1 MDWTEGYASDIQY
14 AVGFYRE
21 QSPAYLNF
29 TCVLNGFEPVDL
41 GKPFTYF
48 ELGFGRGL
56 TVSVLAASNPQGAFY
71 AADFNPAH
79 VASAQELATAA
90 RLSNLTL
97 LENSFA
103 ELAAGKVTDLP
114 QFDFITLQGIY
125 TWVNAENRAHIV
137 EFIRRYLKPGGIV
150 YVGYNAM
157 PGWSAALPL
166 QRMLLEYAELNPG
179 RSDIRVQEATAFVR
193 KMYAVQADYFNVSPE
208 IKTRVEMMQG
218 GDANYLVHEYLH
230 RAWQPLYYADVARDL
245 APAKLDFAGSGVLPF
260 AFPDL
265 CLNAEKQALLNS
277 IDDPVVR
284 ETFKDYFHNIC
295 FRMDVFVKGARRI
308 SPLRR
313 EEWLHR
319 VGLALA
325 IPREK
330 VRLKMKVPIG
340 TIDLDKR
347 FYEPMLD
354 ALATRPHSLAELAAL
369 PQLKGLPAGILWQ
382 AAALLT
388 ATDQAP
394 AYFTA
399 SAGNAVDSS
408 HSLNRALAAKMRHA
422 IDYEALASP
431 LLGTGIETTPRERLI
446 YLVVSEQP
454 QEQDPGAIARR
465 AMQVAAA
472 SGKQMGVNGKPYASE
487 EECLTALTADVNN
500 FLTATVPIWRQLKII

>member
-1 MDWTEGYASDIQY
+1 MDWTEGYASDIEY
-14 AVGFYRE
+14 AVGFCRE
-21 QSPAYLNF
+21 QSPAYINL

-56 TVSVLAASNPQGAFY
+56 TVNVLAASNPQGAFY

-79 VASAQELATAA
+79 VAGARELAAA
-90 RLSNLTL
+90 ADLGNLTL

-103 ELAAGKVTDLP
+103 ELAAGKAAGLP

-150 YVGYNAM
+150 YLGYNAM

-166 QRMLLEYAELNPG
+166 QRMLLEYAELNPN
-179 RSDIRVQEATAFVR
+179 RSDIRVQEATAFVQ
-193 KMYAVQADYFNVSPE
+193 KMLEAQAEYFSVTPE
-208 IKTRVEMMQG
+208 IKTRVELLQG

-245 APAKLDFAGSGVLPF
+245 APAKLDFAGSGTLPF

-265 CLNAEKQALLNS
+265 CLTAEKQALLNT
-277 IDDPVVR
+277 ITDPAVR
-284 ETFKDYFHNIC
+284 ETFKDYFLNIC
-295 FRMDVFVKGARRI
+295 FRMDVFVRGARRI
-308 SPLRR
+308 PPLRQ

-325 IPREK
+325 VPRDK

-347 FYEPMLD
+347 LYGPLLD
-354 ALATRPHSLAELAAL
+354 ALAKRPHSLAELAAL
-369 PQLKGLPAGILWQ
+369 PELKEQPAGILWQ

-388 ATDQAP
+388 ATNQAP
-394 AYFTA
+394 AYFTG
-399 SAGNAVDSS
+399 SAGNAVDSAQK
-408 HSLNRALAAKMRHA
+408 LNRALAAKMRHA
-422 IDYEALASP
+422 IDFEALASP
-431 LLGTGIETTPRERLI
+431 LLGTGIETTPRERLV
-446 YLVVSEQP
+446 YLIVSEQP
-454 QEQDPGAIARR
+454 QEKDPHAIARQ
-465 AMQVAAA
+465 AMAVAKAA
-472 SGKQMGVNGKPYASE
+472 GKQMGANGKPYESE
-487 EECLTALTADVNN
+487 QECLTALTADVKN
-500 FLTATVPIWRQLKII
+500 FLTVTVPIWRQLKII